1 MNIILFDDNEVRRHL
16 LPLTYTR
23 PTALLRVGITTIE
36 EKCKHGKTKCARF
49 QKRKAY
55 FPTKNEMRFEKHFI
69 SIKKASEH
77 KFQMPFFFS
86 ITSDIQV
93 EFDIL

>member
-1 MNIILFDDNEVRRHL
+1 MKNSFFYKLSKNQSLSSASV
-16 LPLTYTR
+16 
-23 PTALLRVGITTIE
+23 AVGY
-36 EKCKHGKTKCARF
+36 KHGKTKCARF